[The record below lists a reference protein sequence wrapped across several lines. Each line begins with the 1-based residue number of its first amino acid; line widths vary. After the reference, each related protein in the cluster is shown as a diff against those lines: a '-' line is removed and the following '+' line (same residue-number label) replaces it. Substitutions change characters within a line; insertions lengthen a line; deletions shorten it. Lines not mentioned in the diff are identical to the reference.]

1 MRLNQPA
8 SSLTWVAVVGAALIL
23 LGCEA
28 KTAPISATVR
38 PNAPLK
44 KVKVRFDRLQ
54 RVVRS
59 NGTVE
64 AVNALTIR
72 VPQTEGQGGDM
83 TLTKLIP
90 GGAEVKTG
98 DMLAE
103 FDRTKEVDNA
113 REAQAKY
120 EDLQHQVDQRI
131 AQHRADAEKRSSDM
145 QQAEADLSKAALELR
160 KGPILSEIDRLK
172 NQAKLEDAQAHVGS
186 LKRSQHFHDVAET
199 ADLKILELQRD
210 RQKVAWERSKANAD
224 KLVLKAPL
232 PGMVAKEN
240 SWHNDNYGPAQEGDQ
255 LSPGSP
261 LLRIFD
267 PSEMAVQVA
276 VGEPDGAALGEGSKA
291 TVRLDAYPDLTFKAH
306 FDSASPV
313 ATALLG
319 SLVRSFSARFR
330 LDEHDSHLLPDLSAA
345 VDLDVIEKQ
354 PSLLIPREA
363 IHYRLGKPYVTR
375 VTGPDRQEERA
386 VQVGQFS
393 DTWIEITAGL
403 EQGDEVLSPV
413 EPKVNVAPPVAAEKR
428 G

>member
-1 MRLNQPA
+1 MRLNRPV
-8 SSLTWVAVVGAALIL
+8 SSLTWVAVVGAALLL

-28 KTAPISATVR
+28 KTAPITATVQ

-44 KVKVRFDRLQ
+44 KVKVRFDRLR

-72 VPQTEGQGGDM
+72 VPQIEGQGGDM

-120 EDLQHQVDQRI
+120 EDLRHQVDQRV
-131 AQHRADAEKRSSDM
+131 AQHRADAEKRSADM

-172 NQAKLEDAQAHVGS
+172 NQAKLEDAQAHVAS

-240 SWHNDNYGPAQEGDQ
+240 TWRNDNYGPAQEGDQ
-255 LSPGSP
+255 LWPGAP

-291 TVRLDAYPDLTFKAH
+291 TVRLDAYPDLIFKAH

-313 ATALLG
+313 ATALLD

-330 LDEHDSHLLPDLSAA
+330 LDEHDPHLLPDLSAA
-345 VDLDVIEKQ
+345 VDLDVIEKL
-354 PSLLIPREA
+354 PALLIPARGGPL
-363 IHYRLGKPYVTR
+363 RQGTPYVTAWR
-375 VTGPDRQEERA
+375 GQTARKSAPCGWANLTTPGSKSPQVWDRETRFCRPLTPRWTLHQ
-386 VQVGQFS
+386 
-393 DTWIEITAGL
+393 T
-403 EQGDEVLSPV
+403 
-413 EPKVNVAPPVAAEKR
+413 
-428 G
+428 

>member
-1 MRLNQPA
+1 MRLKRPV

-23 LGCEA
+23 LGCEVR
-28 KTAPISATVR
+28 TAPIPATVQ
-38 PNAPLK
+38 PNALK
-44 KVKVRFDRLQ
+44 KVKVRLDRLR

-72 VPQTEGQGGDM
+72 VPQIEGQPGDM

-90 GGAEVKTG
+90 GGE
-98 DMLAE
+98 
-103 FDRTKEVDNA
+103 EVDNA

-172 NQAKLEDAQAHVGS
+172 NQAKLEDAQVHVAS
-186 LKRSQHFHDVAET
+186 LKRSQHFHDVSET

-210 RQKVAWERSKANAD
+210 RQKVAWERAKANAD

-255 LSPGSP
+255 LSPGAP

-276 VGEPDGAALGEGSKA
+276 VGEPDGAALGEGSNA
-291 TVRLDAYPDLTFKAH
+291 TVRLDAYPDLIFKAH

-313 ATALLG
+313 ATALLE

-330 LDEHDSHLLPDLSAA
+330 LDEHDPHLLPDLSAA
-345 VDLDVIEKQ
+345 VDLYVIEKQ
-354 PSLLIPREA
+354 PALLIPR
-363 IHYRLGKPYVTR
+363 
-375 VTGPDRQEERA
+375 
-386 VQVGQFS
+386 
-393 DTWIEITAGL
+393 
-403 EQGDEVLSPV
+403 
-413 EPKVNVAPPVAAEKR
+413 
-428 G
+428 

>member
-1 MRLNQPA
+1 MSLNRPV
-8 SSLTWVAVVGAALIL
+8 SSLFGVAAVGAALLL
-23 LGCEA
+23 LGCQA
-28 KTAPISATVR
+28 KTAPIPAG
-38 PNAPLK
+38 APSNTSLK
-44 KVKVRFDRLQ
+44 RVKVRFDRLR

-72 VPQTEGQGGDM
+72 VPQIEGQGGDM
-83 TLTKLIP
+83 TLTRLVP

-98 DMLAE
+98 DILAE

-172 NQAKLEDAQAHVGS
+172 NQAKLEDAQAHVAS
-186 LKRSQHFHDVAET
+186 LKRSHHFHDVAEA

-210 RQKVAWERSKANAD
+210 RQKVAWERARANAD

-240 SWHNDNYGPAQEGDQ
+240 SWHNDNYGPAQEGD
-255 LSPGSP
+255 LLNPGAP

-276 VGEPDGAALGEGSKA
+276 VGEPDGAALGEGSSA

-330 LDEHDSHLLPDLSAA
+330 LDEHDPHLLPDLSAA
-345 VDLDVIEKQ
+345 VDLDVIHKQ

-375 VTGPDRQEERA
+375 VAGGDSQEERA
-386 VQVGQFS
+386 VQVGQFN

-403 EQGDEVLSPV
+403 GQGDEILSPV
-413 EPKVNVAPPVAAEKR
+413 DPKPDSVPPSAPEKR

>member
-1 MRLNQPA
+1 MRLNRPV

-28 KTAPISATVR
+28 KTAPITATVQ

-44 KVKVRFDRLQ
+44 KVKVRFDRLR

-72 VPQTEGQGGDM
+72 VPQIEGQGGDM

-120 EDLQHQVDQRI
+120 EDLRHQVDQRV
-131 AQHRADAEKRSSDM
+131 AQHRADAEKRSADM

-172 NQAKLEDAQAHVGS
+172 NQAKLEDAQAHVAS
-186 LKRSQHFHDVAET
+186 LKRSQHFHDVAEA

-210 RQKVAWERSKANAD
+210 RQKVAWERSEANAD

-255 LSPGSP
+255 LSPGAP

-291 TVRLDAYPDLTFKAH
+291 TVRLDAYPDLIFKAH

-313 ATALLG
+313 ATALLD

-330 LDEHDSHLLPDLSAA
+330 LDEHDPHLLPDLSAA
-345 VDLDVIEKQ
+345 VDLYVIEKQ
-354 PSLLIPREA
+354 PALLIPREA
-363 IHYRLGKPYVTR
+363 VHYRQGTPYVTR
-375 VTGPDRQEERA
+375 VAGPDRLEERA
-386 VQVGQFS
+386 VQVGQFN
-393 DTWIEITAGL
+393 DTWIEISAGL
-403 EQGDEVLSPV
+403 GQGDEILSPV
-413 EPKVNVAPPVAAEKR
+413 DPKVDVASDVAEKR